1 MLGWGAVMLHR
12 HTDGVPADAHRIGS
26 GVATEPWREWIL
38 DETKMSGVDSKTSA
52 MSLSRAMSK
61 VAFDADRWFD
71 YISDMM
77 DLMVCFLISEYSD
90 GKDSDG
96 EESDGEE
103 SDGIFN
109 HMQIFESLLVGA
121 LLGWRTKMVK
131 LDT

>member
-1 MLGWGAVMLHR
+1 MLGWGAVMLDR
-12 HTDGVPADAHRIGS
+12 HTDGAQADARRIGS
-26 GVATEPWREWIL
+26 GVATEPWRDWIL

-96 EESDGEE
+96 EESDG
-103 SDGIFN
+103 IFN